1 MKRNILPGKKI
12 ICLNRKASFNY
23 FFEDFIEA
31 GIVRLPKG
39 LSANDF
45 IASRI
50 KEREKITEQDS
61 RELDTE
67 MGARIQT
74 TTRLDDG
81 GLVMVSTDISDLKK
95 NNEALERLLSAMQE
109 VPNGMMLWD
118 RDDKLVF
125 ANDFVQNMQRQRGS
139 RPFEIGNRWVDL
151 QKSLIDDG

>member
-1 MKRNILPGKKI
+1 
-12 ICLNRKASFNY
+12 
-23 FFEDFIEA
+23 
-31 GIVRLPKG
+31 
-39 LSANDF
+39 
-45 IASRI
+45 
-50 KEREKITEQDS
+50 
-61 RELDTE
+61 

-151 QKSLIDDG
+151 QKSLIDDGVNAWTICLPSGAKDESSKVGIETKITPFSLSNSFQFSTII